1 MTYAKISEIIKEKQ
15 PESTFIFLE
24 KTYALLKEGTHQLS
38 FIERNRLYN
47 AAINRGFEAAKQGAR
62 TEFVCAVMLFDLAE
76 KDTTFIN
83 KILQTINDNIANFT
97 HCYIL
102 AKQRLNDQT
111 LLDHSF
117 RTALR
122 LATIKINS
130 PAICAAIL
138 HELPIHS
145 ETSVEEITKLF
156 GEEIGSLVSKF
167 LNIRVIKTANSSQ
180 YINHLREMVVAMAK
194 DLRVIIIKMCS
205 NIDRMEQYNSTY
217 SADKLHTVATE
228 SMEILAPLANV
239 LGIWELRWRLEDLSF
254 RILQPEEYKKINQRF
269 NQDEQKNRQKF
280 IQKMIT
286 LIEKEAK
293 NVNIKCQVEG
303 RFKHF
308 YSIYQKMRNKKKAFN
323 EICDVFALRVI
334 VPTIDDCY
342 RMLGVIHQLWR
353 PKKRRMKDYIAAPK
367 SNNYRSLH
375 TTVFGING
383 RPTEFQ
389 IRTKEMDDIA
399 NYGIAA
405 HWFYKNPKTKTPNWM
420 QELLLQQQQ
429 YKDDEEFLAAFSS
442 KLLQDRIYVYTPKG
456 DVIALPAKSTPVDF
470 AYAIHSEVGHK
481 CAGAT
486 INDAQVPLNSPLST
500 NDVVEIILNR
510 DQAGPKSEWLN
521 FVQTNNAK
529 KHIQEYLD
537 QFPVERSFRL

>member
-15 PESTFIFLE
+15 PQSTFNFLE
-24 KTYALLKEGTHQLS
+24 KTYDLLKDGTHQLS
-38 FIERNRLYN
+38 FIDRNRVYN
-47 AAINRGFEAAKQGAR
+47 AAINRGYEAAKQGAR
-62 TEFVCAVMLFDLAE
+62 TEFVCATMLFDLAE
-76 KDTTFIN
+76 KDAAFIP
-83 KILQTINDNIANFT
+83 KIFSAVSDNVANFT

-102 AKQRLNDQT
+102 AKQRLAEVSQ
-111 LLDHSF
+111 LEHSY

-122 LATIKINS
+122 LATIKINF
-130 PAICAAIL
+130 PAICAAML
-138 HELPIHS
+138 HELPVHS

-156 GEEIGSLVSKF
+156 GDEIGTLVGKF
-167 LNIRVIKTANSSQ
+167 LNIRIIKTANSSQ

-205 NIDRMEQYNSTY
+205 NIDRLEQYGVSY
-217 SADKLHTVATE
+217 SVAKLHEVATE

-239 LGIWELRWRLEDLSF
+239 LGIWELRWRLEDLAF
-254 RILQPEEYKKINQRF
+254 KILQPEEYKKINQRF
-269 NQDEQKNRQKF
+269 NEDEQKNRAKY
-280 IQKMIT
+280 IQKMIAI
-286 LIEKEAK
+286 IEKEAK
-293 NVNIKCQVEG
+293 NANIKCQIEG

-308 YSIYQKMRNKKKAFN
+308 YSIYQKMRNKKKGFN

-334 VPTIDDCY
+334 VPDIDSCY
-342 RMLGVIHQLWR
+342 RMLGIVHQLWR

-375 TTVFGING
+375 TTVFGFNG

-420 QELLLQQQQ
+420 QELLVQQQQ
-429 YKDDEEFLAAFSS
+429 YKDDEEFLDAFAS

-456 DVIALPAKSTPVDF
+456 DVIALPSKSTPVDF
-470 AYAIHSEVGHK
+470 AYAIHSEIGHK
-481 CAGAT
+481 CSAAT
-486 INDAQVPLNSPLST
+486 VNDAPVPLDTILST
-500 NDVVEIILNR
+500 NDVVEITLNR
-510 DQAGPKSEWLN
+510 DQAGPKAEWLN
-521 FVQTNNAK
+521 FVETNNAK